1 MSKDINI
8 IDLAKKLDL
17 FYSIGVKRRERN
29 ALIQCF
35 GIKYANDIIECNIKP
50 EDIVEKSSLKGT
62 AYATEI
68 RKGITLSR
76 YVCLKEEVD
85 L

>member
-17 FYSIGVKRRERN
+17 FYNIGVKRRERN

-50 EDIVEKSSLKGT
+50 EDIVEKSS
-62 AYATEI
+62 
-68 RKGITLSR
+68 
-76 YVCLKEEVD
+76 
-85 L
+85 